1 MGRHLIDQTAE
12 FRLPQTGRH
21 AAPETGEMQIV
32 QRQQPAD
39 PSPVSRQSA
48 AGQAR

>member
-21 AAPETGEMQIV
+21 AAPETGEMQVV
-32 QRQQPAD
+32 QRQQTAD
-39 PSPVSRQSA
+39 PAPPSRHSV